1 MIRLGILSDNGSIPE
16 PVRSMTQF
24 KEIQVVPVSFDPE
37 QSNEKLMTATEKM
50 ISASDGIYYGL
61 PHLSYDLIKLAIR
74 SSVHLFCSTIPR
86 LTIREATE
94 LTNLENE
101 AGCIVQILHPYIFQ
115 SQNLKRFQK
124 LQSPFFFEMRIKPH
138 PGLLPED
145 QLILL
150 LLFLI
155 HLDSSIFPKVD
166 VHSLEGEEDFFVLDM
181 RLTFSSGS
189 VAHIMMSP
197 QLPEKQ
203 SLIEIF
209 QKNQPMISFQSG
221 SSSKPGLSGPEQ
233 NAIRHFIKAINKE
246 QSVRVSMND
255 LFQALQI
262 LEEIRGKLKIRGS
275 LLLS

>member
-16 PVRSMTQF
+16 PVRSMSQLN
-24 KEIQVVPVSFDPE
+24 ELQVIPVSFDPY
-37 QSNEKLMTATEKM
+37 QSGEKLMLATEKM
-50 ISASDGIYYGL
+50 IGTSDGIYLGL
-61 PHLSYDLIKLAIR
+61 PHLSYDRIKLTIR
-74 SSVHLFCSTIPR
+74 GSVHLFCSTIPR
-86 LTIREATE
+86 LTTLEAAE

-101 AGCIVQILHPYIFQ
+101 AGCIVQIFHPYIFLPK
-115 SQNLKRFQK
+115 NLKRFQK
-124 LQSPFFFEMRIKPH
+124 LQPPFFFEVRIKPH

-145 QLILL
+145 QLIHLL
-150 LLFLI
+150 VFLI

-166 VHSLEGEEDFFVLDM
+166 VYSLEGGEDFFVLDM

-189 VAHIMMSP
+189 VAHIMLSP
-197 QLPEKQ
+197 QLPDKQ
-203 SLIEIF
+203 SQIEIF
-209 QKNQPMISFQSG
+209 QKNRPMIPIQSEP
-221 SSSKPGLSGPEQ
+221 SSPSGLPGPEKS
-233 NAIRHFIKAINKE
+233 ALRHFIRAINKE